1 MLKKTEDHT
10 CLEKSFFPIIG
21 VAMLLV
27 IIFEFILV
35 GIYSGEYQLGDGTQ
49 ADTYCEEFAEA
60 PLIAGIALTIGM
72 GFNMVWIFSRQTE
85 LGRVSLLIWA
95 ASTIIGIAGAGGA
108 LFQTRFLEDVPAQG
122 AKVCSDEGDNSYD
135 FLHIIAILFLVLT
148 ISLPHFKIKNKTAKI
163 IGSRPLAP
171 PEKNDKQVKKKKDSV
186 EESPL
191 ISNNHRVEYN
201 LDF

>member
-21 VAMLLV
+21 VAMVLV

-72 GFNMVWIFSRQTE
+72 CFNMVWVFSRQTE
-85 LGRVSLLIWA
+85 LGRVSLLIWV
-95 ASTIIGIAGAGGA
+95 ASTIIGIAAAGGA
-108 LFQTRFLEDVPAQG
+108 LFQTRFLEDVPVQD
-122 AKVCSDEGDNSYD
+122 AKVCSDDGDNSYD

-148 ISLPHFKIKNKTAKI
+148 ISLPHFKIRALALGSAKNKTV
-163 IGSRPLAP
+163 
-171 PEKNDKQVKKKKDSV
+171 KNIAGLDPQVKKDSV

-191 ISNNHRVEYN
+191 ISGKHRVESN